1 MLTTDIAC
9 KSDLLREVCKNI
21 LIHCLLEIY
30 TNRLT
35 QSYHSMPNATFAE
48 IKSTCFISEHNWDH
62 ALGAVLVLVVSH
74 MFSTDPAQSYIN
86 QYHPL
91 LTQYHPYLIFVI
103 FFTRAKFLEN
113 KIYTKKTC
121 KLRQNTQ

>member
-1 MLTTDIAC
+1 M
-9 KSDLLREVCKNI
+9 
-21 LIHCLLEIY
+21 IHCLLEIY

-74 MFSTDPAQSYIN
+74 MNGRVSHKVSISKKPFV
-86 QYHPL
+86 
-91 LTQYHPYLIFVI
+91 LIEDMFI
-103 FFTRAKFLEN
+103 
-113 KIYTKKTC
+113 
-121 KLRQNTQ
+121 